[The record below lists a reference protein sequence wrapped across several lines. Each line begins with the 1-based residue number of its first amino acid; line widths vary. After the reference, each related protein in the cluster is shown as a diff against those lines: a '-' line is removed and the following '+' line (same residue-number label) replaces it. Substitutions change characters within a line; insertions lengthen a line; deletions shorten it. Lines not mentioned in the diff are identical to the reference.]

1 MNTRTT
7 LLAVL
12 LICAMSA
19 ALSAQTIATKPFVEL
34 QGTYT
39 EIIGTDICTP
49 VGYHDDESY
58 AVNIPFTFYYNN
70 TPNTVMYVTTNG
82 YITFGSSQPYIYGQ
96 ALNNNYDVVS
106 PISRDMHG
114 NYQGTITW
122 AVSGAEPNRVMT
134 VQWKDW
140 MTYYNQLDQL
150 NFQVKFYETS
160 NMIEFVYGDWIT
172 AATTNTGYVGIRSAT
187 AGDVQNRIGLWTGTS
202 ASIDGTIGKQYGG
215 AVKPPVG
222 YIYRFGCY
230 VPQGSVAIA
239 MSDALG
245 LPMGYYMTPGMAYAR
260 YSIRYPVDQAYDVTV
275 TLKFFRIGDP
285 SPMPVHTETFVVHKP
300 LGIFDGVHSMNL
312 NLPPSY
318 YRIEATFSIW
328 NNCLMYEDVK
338 TETSTL
344 FIAPGT
350 QLCEVWPGDV
360 NNDGVV
366 NYGDRSSLNKYIFD
380 ANMRTL
386 WLNGPA
392 RYKIEGQTDPLVYL
406 RWEGQPSVPWH
417 TTDGCYMDADG
428 NGVINNFDYIGVKM
442 NWLRMHSMIPA
453 KSDPRLAAASF
464 DMEQNY
470 PNPFNPTTSIRYSVP
485 ERSMV
490 TLRVTD
496 MLGRTVAILADGSI
510 ETGIYTASFDA
521 AELPSGQYVATVHMS
536 GLESG
541 LTFSK
546 TIKMTLAR

>member
-1 MNTRTT
+1 MNSRTM
-7 LLAVL
+7 LLTVL
-12 LICAMSA
+12 LIGAMSA
-19 ALSAQTIATKPFVEL
+19 GLGAQTIATKPFVEL

-39 EIIGTDICTP
+39 EITGTDICTP

-58 AVNIPFTFYYNN
+58 AVNIPFTFYYNAN
-70 TPNTVMYVTTNG
+70 PHTVMYVTTNG

-106 PISRDMHG
+106 PISRDLHG

-122 AVSGAEPNRVMT
+122 AVSGTMPNRVMT

-140 MTYYNQLDQL
+140 MTYYNQLDKL

-160 NMIEFVYGDWIT
+160 NMIELVYGDWIT

-187 AGDVQNRIGLWTGTS
+187 AGDVQNRIGQWTGTS
-202 ASIDGTIGKQYGG
+202 ASTDGTIAKQYGG

-239 MSDALG
+239 MTDALG
-245 LPMGYYMTPGMAYAR
+245 SPMGYYTTPGMVYAR
-260 YSIRYPVDQAYDVTV
+260 YSIRYPLDQEYDVTI

-285 SPMPVHTETFVVHKP
+285 GAQPAHTETFVVHKP
-300 LGIFDGVHSMNL
+300 LGVLDGVRGMNL

-318 YRIEATFSIW
+318 YRVEATFSMW

-366 NYGDRSSLNKYIFD
+366 NYGDRGALNKYIFD
-380 ANMRTL
+380 ANLRTL
-386 WLNGPA
+386 WLHGPA

-406 RWEGQPSVPWH
+406 RWEGQPSVPWY
-417 TTDGCYMDADG
+417 TTEGCYMDADG

-442 NWLRMHSMIPA
+442 NWLRAHGMTPA
-453 KSDPRLAAASF
+453 KPAQRLAAATF
-464 DMEQNY
+464 DMEQNF
-470 PNPFNPTTSIRYSVP
+470 PNPFNPGTSVRYSVP
-485 ERSMV
+485 ERSLV
-490 TLRVTD
+490 KLRVTD
-496 MLGRTVAILADGSI
+496 MLGRTVATLVDGCI
-510 ETGIYTASFDA
+510 EEGVSTAIFDS
-521 AELPSGQYVATVHMS
+521 AELPGGQYFATVAMR

-546 TIKMTLAR
+546 TIRMTLAR